1 MAAHNPHEAVL
12 TSVEAKN
19 LRGYIETFGK
29 GRCYSLNQN
38 FDKMPVVSQPGRV
51 MTLIRNLG
59 IMWYEPEHGTGR
71 FLCPEECALYQA
83 LPIRVGL
90 TVPRSTQRFMFQ
102 HCATSFNTEI
112 PRSRSAMAGQVGNG
126 MNCAAVGSILQLG
139 FLGQPLAK
147 CKKRLI
153 IYW

>member
-1 MAAHNPHEAVL
+1 MAADNPHEAVL

-83 LPIRVGL
+83 LPIRAGL
-90 TVPRSTQRFMFQ
+90 TVPRSTQRLNIAQHHSTLRFQ
-102 HCATSFNTEI
+102 GHAQ
-112 PRSRSAMAGQVGNG
+112 RW
-126 MNCAAVGSILQLG
+126 
-139 FLGQPLAK
+139 LA
-147 CKKRLI
+147 R
-153 IYW
+153 